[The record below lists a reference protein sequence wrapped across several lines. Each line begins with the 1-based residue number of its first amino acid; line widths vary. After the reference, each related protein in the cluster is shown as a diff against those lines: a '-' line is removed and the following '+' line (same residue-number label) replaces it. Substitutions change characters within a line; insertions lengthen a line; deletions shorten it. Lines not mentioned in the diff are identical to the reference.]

1 MEQLMVKAIR
11 EFKKRHSDAE
21 VRVVYV
27 AEASGSFK
35 KMQSATFCIEYVT
48 ESGGEYFTT
57 YISVKKEARQ

>member
-48 ESGGEYFTT
+48 EPGCDVTT
-57 YISVKKEARQ
+57 YVSVKKEARQ